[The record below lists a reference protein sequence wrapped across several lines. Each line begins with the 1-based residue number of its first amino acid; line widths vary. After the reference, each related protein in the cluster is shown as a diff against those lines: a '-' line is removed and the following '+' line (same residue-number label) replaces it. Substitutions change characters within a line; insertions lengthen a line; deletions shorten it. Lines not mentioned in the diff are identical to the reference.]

1 MTDDKN
7 KKLAILGLRPGAK
20 QIEIKNAFQNL
31 TLIYHPDISETDTT
45 EKYREILEAYEALY
59 DKDLYKKE
67 LEDLKK
73 DPEAY
78 YHAKA
83 KFPMAFDD
91 DKNRT
96 NSTNTN
102 TNTHGTTYSSTAVKP
117 YVSKPKTP
125 YNSKTSYPNS
135 KPKHEVKKK
144 NNDSNLSSFCL
155 GGIVVAAII
164 ALFTFPQLFLFAI
177 ILGVGAYL
185 LLK

>member
-91 DKNRT
+91 DKNGT

-125 YNSKTSYPNS
+125 YNSKS
-135 KPKHEVKKK
+135 KHEVKKK
-144 NNDSNLSSFCL
+144 DNDSNLSSFCL

-177 ILGVGAYL
+177 IIGVGAYF

>member
-1 MTDDKN
+1 MTADINKN
-7 KKLAILGLRPGAK
+7 LAILGLRPGAK

-78 YHAKA
+78 YQAKA
-83 KFPMAFDD
+83 KFPMAFEEDSGRTSG
-91 DKNRT
+91 KNT
-96 NSTNTN
+96 TNTSN
-102 TNTHGTTYSSTAVKP
+102 TTSNKPVPTYYTRNQK
-117 YVSKPKTP
+117 KPKTTT
-125 YNSKTSYPNS
+125 KTTPS
-135 KPKHEVKKK
+135 KK
-144 NNDSNLSSFCL
+144 NDNSSDIVPFCI
-155 GGIVVAAII
+155 GGAVVAILIALLSFPPVILIIII
-164 ALFTFPQLFLFAI
+164 AL
-177 ILGVGAYL
+177 VAYW